1 MSLRPSLRTAV
12 AGASLAGLVLT
23 GCTATPDPAPTEPSS
38 TVPSSSAAAAVGSP
52 RASASPAVEGDRATV
67 DRVIDGD
74 TVDVRLSGDRV
85 RVRLLNID
93 TPETKHPNKGV
104 QCLGPEATDLL
115 ESLLE
120 PGDEVVLQYDE
131 ERTDHYGRTL
141 AGVFEGDELVNAE
154 IARAGLGVPVVFEPN
169 RRFLPEVEAAWRE
182 AERAG
187 TGLNQEGLECS
198 LPAMASPQ
206 TLGEEPPAD
215 PTMVADIADLDGALS
230 GTAATAAAVALLRDV
245 VDVAAQAPG
254 PQDPPRSE
262 RAGDPDDGHAW
273 MGVLYRDELSRAQE
287 VLTDYAS
294 LDAYRT
300 ALAAEQTRRAEATA
314 AQRARESA
322 QARAEAEASRAAAEA
337 KEQAE
342 QERAEAEARL
352 EQERA
357 EAEARLEQERA
368 DAEREAEE
376 RAEREAAEERASRE
390 AAEESES
397 SEDDGASSGRTSQK
411 APNRCYAPGGE
422 TFVYC
427 DEQGS
432 SSSGGAGADAQES
445 DDDESA
451 AAAGGAGGP
460 VSGSGG
466 VCPDGYPIKGN
477 DNSGIYHAPGQR
489 DYGKT
494 NVRNCYASEAAAVA
508 DGYRKAKR

>member
-287 VLTDYAS
+287 VLTDYAG

-337 KEQAE
+337 KE
-342 QERAEAEARL
+342 RA

-368 DAEREAEE
+368 DAEAQVETEG
-376 RAEREAAEERASRE
+376 SGD
-390 AAEESES
+390 S
-397 SEDDGASSGRTSQK
+397 ST
-411 APNRCYAPGGE
+411 
-422 TFVYC
+422 
-427 DEQGS
+427 
-432 SSSGGAGADAQES
+432 GAGASGGGGSSGSS
-445 DDDESA
+445 DGGSDGVHYASCAEA
-451 AAAGGAGGP
+451 RAAGA
-460 VSGSGG
+460 
-466 VCPDGYPIKGN
+466 
-477 DNSGIYHAPGQR
+477 APLHRGQ
-489 DYGKT
+489 
-494 NVRNCYASEAAAVA
+494 A
-508 DGYRKAKR
+508 GYRSDMDGDGDGVACESRS